1 MNIAL
6 VFAGGVGKRLNRQ
19 ENSLPK
25 QFLQINGKP
34 IIVHTL
40 EIFQRHPA
48 IDKIYI
54 SIHPSYLKYMN
65 QLVSYYHLTKTAG
78 IVKGGK
84 TGQDSIYNALK
95 LAAKENPATSLVL
108 VHDGVRPNITSK
120 VIDDN
125 LVQATKYGNAI
136 TCTACQE
143 TVLVSKN
150 YPHPSLVPP
159 RRETFLA
166 QAPQTF
172 RLKELLNAHEK
183 MRKTNPDYTDIVD
196 SFSLFNALGKKT
208 YLVEG
213 NRGNIKITTVEDLYL
228 LRAMLRLQEDILAFS
243 GGKANKVSLGQT
255 PSIDL
260 SVKLS

>member
-6 VFAGGVGKRLNRQ
+6 IFAGGVGKRLNSQ
-19 ENSLPK
+19 ETALPK
-25 QFLQINGKP
+25 QFLQINQKP

-54 SIHPSYLKYMN
+54 AIHPSYLEYMQ
-65 QLVSYYHLTKTAG
+65 QLVEYYHLTKTAG
-78 IVKGGK
+78 IVKGGN

-95 LAAKENPATSLVL
+95 LAISENPADSLVL
-108 VHDGVRPNITSK
+108 VHDGVRPNITAK

-125 LVQATKYGNAI
+125 LLQATKHGNAI

-143 TVLVSKN
+143 TVLVSQEF
-150 YPHPSLVPP
+150 PIPSEVPP
-159 RRETFLA
+159 RRQSFLA

-172 RLKELLNAHEK
+172 HLGELIEAHEK
-183 MRKTNPDYTDIVD
+183 TRLSNPSYTDIVD
-196 SFSLFNALGKKT
+196 SFSLFNSLGKKT

-213 NRGNIKITTVEDLYL
+213 NRGNIKITTIEDLYL
-228 LRAMLRLQEDILAFS
+228 LRAMIRLQEDILAFS
-243 GGKANKVSLGQT
+243 GEK
-255 PSIDL
+255 
-260 SVKLS
+260 

>member
-6 VFAGGVGKRLNRQ
+6 IFAGGVGKRLNSQ

-40 EIFQRHPA
+40 EIFQQHPA

-54 SIHPSYLKYMN
+54 AIHPSYLEYMQ
-65 QLVSYYHLTKTAG
+65 QLVSYYHLDKTAG
-78 IVKGGK
+78 IVKGGN

-95 LAAKENPATSLVL
+95 LLAQENPPSSLVL
-108 VHDGVRPNITSK
+108 VHDGVRPNITHK

-125 LVQATKYGNAI
+125 LAQAEKYGNAI

-143 TVLVSKN
+143 TVLVSQDF
-150 YPHPSLVPP
+150 PVPSQVPP
-159 RRETFLA
+159 RRQTFLA

-172 RLKELLNAHEK
+172 RVEELLCAHEE
-183 MRKTNPDYTDIVD
+183 MRKMNPAYTDIVD

-213 NRGNIKITTVEDLYL
+213 NRGNIKITTIEDLYL
-228 LRAMLRLQEDILAFS
+228 LRAMIRLQEDILAFS
-243 GGKANKVSLGQT
+243 GEKK
-255 PSIDL
+255 I
-260 SVKLS
+260 